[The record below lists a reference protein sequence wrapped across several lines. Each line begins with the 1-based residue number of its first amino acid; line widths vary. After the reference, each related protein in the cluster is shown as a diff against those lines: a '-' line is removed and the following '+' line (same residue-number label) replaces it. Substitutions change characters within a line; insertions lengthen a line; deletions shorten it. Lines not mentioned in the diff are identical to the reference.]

1 MDIFSQLLKFHS
13 LWQQLKINARSFADK
28 NLLPGTCV
36 KQLFLVGTGYDSRA
50 PRHLSQIARF
60 AVVRAI

>member
-1 MDIFSQLLKFHS
+1 M
-13 LWQQLKINARSFADK
+13 NARSFANK

-50 PRHLSQIARF
+50 PRHLFKIARF
-60 AVVRAI
+60 PVVRAI